1 VTSALPETYLDAWR
15 ALLNAHASVVAHV
28 EEALAA
34 AGLPPLAWYDML
46 WAIRR
51 APKRRIRMAELAS
64 SLTISRG
71 GLTKF
76 ADRLENA
83 GLIRREPADDDGR
96 GLYAVL
102 TADGNALLRRMWPV
116 YSRALHEKLVSAIN
130 TEEATLIAAAL
141 SRVNEHRE
149 RAVRSRDRSL
159 PGADSQP
166 GGVNLEAKRPRDVG
180 ID

>member
-1 VTSALPETYLDAWR
+1 MAAAVPETHLDAWR
-15 ALLNAHASVVAHV
+15 ALLNAHTSVVAHA

-34 AGLPPLAWYDML
+34 AGLPPLAWYDVL

-71 GLTKF
+71 GLTKL

-83 GLIRREPADDDGR
+83 GLIRREPADTDGR

-102 TADGNALLRRMWPV
+102 TKEGNTLLGRMWPV
-116 YSRALHEKLVSAIN
+116 YSRALRQTFVSAISN
-130 TEEATLIAAAL
+130 EEAALIAAAL
-141 SRVNEHRE
+141 SHVNEPPRE
-149 RAVRSRDRSL
+149 HAASAPKSAT
-159 PGADSQP
+159 PP
-166 GGVNLEAKRPRDVG
+166 HPRRG
-180 ID
+180 

>member
-1 VTSALPETYLDAWR
+1 MTSAVPETHLDAWR
-15 ALLNAHASVVAHV
+15 ALLNAHTSVVAHA

-34 AGLPPLAWYDML
+34 AGLPPLAWYDVL

-51 APKRRIRMAELAS
+51 APKRRVRMAELAS

-83 GLIRREPADDDGR
+83 GLIRREPAADDGR

-102 TADGNALLRRMWPV
+102 TVDGNALLRRMWPV
-116 YSRALHEKLVSAIN
+116 YSRALHEKFVSAISA
-130 TEEATLIAAAL
+130 EEAALIEVAL
-141 SRVNEHRE
+141 GRVSEPRE
-149 RAVRSRDRSL
+149 RDVPASSSSDR
-159 PGADSQP
+159 
-166 GGVNLEAKRPRDVG
+166 
-180 ID
+180 

>member
-1 VTSALPETYLDAWR
+1 MTSGVPETHLDAWR
-15 ALLNAHASVVAHV
+15 AVLNAHTSVVANA

-34 AGLPPLAWYDML
+34 AGLPPLAWYDVL

-71 GLTKF
+71 GLTKL

-83 GLIRREPADDDGR
+83 GLIRREPADTDGR

-102 TADGNALLRRMWPV
+102 TDGRKHA
-116 YSRALHEKLVSAIN
+116 
-130 TEEATLIAAAL
+130 ATPNVARL
-141 SRVNEHRE
+141 
-149 RAVRSRDRSL
+149 L
-159 PGADSQP
+159 PGTP
-166 GGVNLEAKRPRDVG
+166 RNLRLSDQQRGSRTNRGRPRPCQRPARVTANPKAGSQDRR
-180 ID
+180 